1 MLNRRHLTKNI
12 KRILHW
18 KPFSLLSLRAYGLT
32 LIELIVVISIIS
44 ILLVA
49 LGFEFAGWRG
59 KYKVESQ
66 IKEIY
71 MDLMNTKARALQ
83 RNRVHFINLD
93 ESQYIIKEDIHP
105 WPDGDGVQTPNDDVR
120 PTGYTDPIPFVQKN
134 LNPNEPIILSDE
146 SEPPQVLFD
155 KKGIAN
161 LDNSNY
167 YICSNTNVEADYNC
181 IEISATRIKIG
192 KLTTKITDG
201 GACNETNCI
210 IK

>member
-18 KPFSLLSLRAYGLT
+18 RSLSSLPSQADGIT

-44 ILLVA
+44 ILIVA
-49 LGFEFAGWRG
+49 VGFEFAGWRG

-83 RNRVHFINLD
+83 RNRVHFINLY
-93 ESQYIIKEDIHP
+93 ESQYIIKEDIYP
-105 WPDGDGVQTPNDDVR
+105 WPDGDGVQTANDDMR
-120 PTGYTDPIPFVQKN
+120 PTGYTDPIPFMQKN
-134 LNPNEPIILSDE
+134 LNPNEPITLSDE
-146 SEPPQVLFD
+146 SEPPQVQFD

-161 LDNSNY
+161 LNNSNY
-167 YICSNTNVEADYNC
+167 YICSYTDVDADYNC
-181 IEISATRIKIG
+181 IEISATRIKMG

-210 IK
+210 TK